1 MLLTWFLTVCLLMC
15 KQAAISLLLYPRANN
30 DSTSFSLGVSKSSN
44 FALALASFWG
54 GGQFGI
60 KLSAVNKIAP
70 PSVSS
75 VGHYIVFTAKA
86 LCSSTL
92 E

>member
-1 MLLTWFLTVCLLMC
+1 MC

-54 GGQFGI
+54 GGQFDLELFVD
-60 KLSAVNKIAP
+60 KKIAP

-75 VGHYIVFTAKA
+75 LGHYIVFTAKA

-92 E
+92 K